1 MQPMRCRFLEAAE
14 HGVWAVAMDC
24 DTQADGQGSALLLEA
39 LREQVASGE
48 DLTASLLVAHARVQR
63 ELDDESYAG
72 SQVMA
77 LRLVRA
83 TSSFELAWVGDMLA
97 CLVRDGEVLRLTGDT
112 ASREPA
118 GEVRTNAL
126 QMTATRVDGLGQA
139 GRGRPI
145 IDRKLGHAQGGDLLL
160 LGSAA
165 LEQASLHQ
173 ALAETLR
180 GLWSLD
186 YKIERLQR
194 RLQGALNSPAPML
207 LWRAK

>member
-1 MQPMRCRFLEAAE
+1 MQPLRCRFLESAE
-14 HGVWAVAMDC
+14 HGVWALAMDC
-24 DTQADGQGSALLLEA
+24 DAQSDGRGSGLLLEA

-63 ELDDESYAG
+63 ELEEGDYAG
-72 SQVMA
+72 SQVIA

-97 CLVRDGEVLRLTGDT
+97 CLVRDGEVLRLTGESG
-112 ASREPA
+112 SREQA
-118 GEVRTNAL
+118 GELRTNAL

-139 GRGRPI
+139 ARGRPI
-145 IDRKLGHAQGGDLLL
+145 IDRKLGHAQRGDLLL
-160 LGSAA
+160 LGAGSLEHAA
-165 LEQASLHQ
+165 LHRNLG
-173 ALAETLR
+173 ETLR

-186 YKIERLQR
+186 YKLERLQG
-194 RLQGALNSPAPML
+194 RLQPVLSGPSPLL